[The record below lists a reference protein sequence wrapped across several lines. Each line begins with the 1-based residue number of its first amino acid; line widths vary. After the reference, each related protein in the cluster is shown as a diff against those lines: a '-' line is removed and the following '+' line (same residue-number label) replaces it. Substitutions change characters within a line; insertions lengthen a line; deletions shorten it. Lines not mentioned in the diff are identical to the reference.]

1 MPECLAVSL
10 PSLDVRHRDMWVRMS
25 YIRTM
30 TDKVTTLTIKGKV
43 GYEDEITPAQAAQII
58 AFLEAEEGAAAP
70 LGNAPA
76 EQQDNGRG
84 RAKKVES
91 ARDALDISGAT
102 KNPEK
107 IVALAAYVMQDGGV
121 TFKVEDVKAAFRRA
135 RETAPAN
142 FPRDLDKAIS
152 SGWVGDEGG
161 GEYFL
166 TAKVDGVLDGE
177 FKFGRAGGGTS
188 TRSAPRR
195 SATAS
200 KSAKAK
206 NGKPEVFAS
215 IDVFPSTMDGFPA
228 YSKMKQNKDKLLW
241 VVKFAKDSGI
251 TGLANKDIEWITD
264 HLGAGVPGKQI
275 SATFIS
281 AQKAGYANKSTQ
293 DGSIRITPDGET
305 YLATVGS
312 AAAA

>member
-1 MPECLAVSL
+1 MF
-10 PSLDVRHRDMWVRMS
+10 
-25 YIRTM
+25 YFRTM
-30 TDKVTTLTIKGKV
+30 TDKATTLTIKGKV

-58 AFLEAEEGAAAP
+58 AFLEAGEGAAP
-70 LGNAPA
+70 TLGNPPA
-76 EQQDNGRG
+76 EHRDSGRG

-91 ARDALDISGAT
+91 ARDALDISGAS

-107 IVALAAYVMQDGGV
+107 IVALAAYVMQDGGD
-121 TFKVEDVKAAFRRA
+121 TFKVEDVKSAFRRA

-177 FKFGRAGGGTS
+177 FKFGRAGGSTS
-188 TRSAPRR
+188 TRTAPRR
-195 SATAS
+195 SGTAAKS
-200 KSAKAK
+200 TKAKSA
-206 NGKPEVFAS
+206 KPEVFAS

-228 YSKMKQNKDKLLW
+228 YSKMKQNRDKLLW
-241 VVKFAKDSGI
+241 AVKFAKDSGI
-251 TGLANKDIEWITD
+251 AGLANKDIEWITD
-264 HLGAGVPGKQI
+264 HLGAGVPNRQI
-275 SATFIS
+275 TNAYLS

-293 DGSIRITPDGET
+293 DGTTRITPDGEA
-305 YLATVGS
+305 YLATVG
-312 AAAA
+312 AATS